1 MEFRKEMLD
10 KRVCDV
16 FGELPIK
23 STFREI
29 INQMEAILNETP
41 EDIDNMTTEEIN
53 EYATNLNK
61 RAWGN
66 YCEDDFYE

>member
-10 KRVCDV
+10 KRVCDI

-61 RAWGN
+61 RVWEN
-66 YCEDDFYE
+66 YGEDDFDE

>member
-41 EDIDNMTTEEIN
+41 ENIDNMTTEEIN

-61 RAWGN
+61 RAW
-66 YCEDDFYE
+66 

>member
-16 FGELPIK
+16 FGALPIK
-23 STFREI
+23 STFRQI

-41 EDIDNMTTEEIN
+41 ENIDNMTTEEIN

-66 YCEDDFYE
+66 YCEDDFDE

>member
-41 EDIDNMTTEEIN
+41 ENIDNMTTEEIN

-61 RAWGN
+61 RIWRN
-66 YCEDDFYE
+66 YCEDDFDE

>member
-10 KRVCDV
+10 TRVCDV
-16 FGELPIK
+16 FKELPIK
-23 STFREI
+23 STFRQI

-41 EDIDNMTTEEIN
+41 EDIDNITTEEIN

-61 RAWGN
+61 KNRVN
-66 YCEDDFYE
+66 

>member
-66 YCEDDFYE
+66 YCEDDLDE

>member
-53 EYATNLNK
+53 EYATNLNR

-66 YCEDDFYE
+66 CCEDDFDE

>member
-41 EDIDNMTTEEIN
+41 EDIDSLKLEIKEFIDKN
-53 EYATNLNK
+53 FINNK
-61 RAWGN
+61 Q
-66 YCEDDFYE
+66 